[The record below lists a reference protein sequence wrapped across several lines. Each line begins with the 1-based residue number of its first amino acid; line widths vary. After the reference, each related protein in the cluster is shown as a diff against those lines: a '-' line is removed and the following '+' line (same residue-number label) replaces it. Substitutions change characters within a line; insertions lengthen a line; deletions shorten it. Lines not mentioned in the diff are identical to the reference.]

1 MEDKNNWA
9 KLNDDLNDLTNKLQD
24 KIAEDESIDDLRQ
37 SFKDTLNNMSSVI
50 KNISNVIES
59 TVSKDEIK
67 SDSKKLINNIY
78 EEFETSIKH
87 SMEKFT
93 KNIKLN
99 TFEEE
104 E

>member
-37 SFKDTLNNMSSVI
+37 SFKDTLNNMSSII

-59 TVSKDEIK
+59 TVSDDEIK
-67 SDSKKLINNIY
+67 SASKKLINNIY
-78 EEFETSIKH
+78 EEFETSIKN
-87 SMEKFT
+87 SKEKFS
-93 KNIKLN
+93 KSVKSY
-99 TFEEE
+99 TFEEAE
-104 E
+104 